1 MFKKFITWLQEIKY
15 RRLVKKRIA
24 EARKKDPFIYK

>member
-1 MFKKFITWLQEIKY
+1 MFKKFIIWLEEIKE
-15 RRLVKKRIA
+15 RRLIKKRIT

>member
-1 MFKKFITWLQEIKY
+1 MFKKFMIWLEEIRE
-15 RRLVKKRIA
+15 RRLAKKRIA